1 MQHTPCLTPDR
12 LDAEANDSALAPSV
26 DTKAEARLVGDLWA
40 LLDKLHDALRA
51 AYTDHVVY
59 PTKDTPATYQR
70 AQSLHGAMFRF
81 CVNRG
86 LLLSRAE
93 ALQDP
98 ADLKALAKIDA
109 RFGALLDTHPM
120 PPLSTPDSQA
130 IH

>member
-1 MQHTPCLTPDR
+1 MPRTQRQPPEPAAA
-12 LDAEANDSALAPSV
+12 DAPRFEPFV
-26 DTKAEARLVGDLWA
+26 DTKAEARLVGDLWVQ
-40 LLDKLHDALRA
+40 LDRLHDALRD

-81 CVNRG
+81 CMMRG

-109 RFGALLDTHPM
+109 RFGSLLDTHPM
-120 PPLSTPDSQA
+120 PPLASTDSPV